1 MDKLDKDK
9 YIKYLE
15 KEAMLDRFY
24 EHNSVGLVNDI
35 TRRVDKILYNCGDD
49 DKALEIYSK
58 LSRERYINREIMSD
72 DEYSEW
78 IEKLEIDKR
87 KEEDDDKRTI

>member
-15 KEAMLDRFY
+15 KEMMLDRFY
-24 EHNSVGLVNDI
+24 EHDSVGLINDI
-35 TRRVDKILYNCGDD
+35 TRSVDRILYNCGDD

-78 IEKLEIDKR
+78 IEKCEIDKR
-87 KEEDDDKRTI
+87 KEEK

>member
-15 KEAMLDRFY
+15 KEMMLDRFY
-24 EHNSVGLVNDI
+24 EHDSVGLINDI
-35 TRRVDKILYNCGDD
+35 TRSVDRILHNCGDY

-78 IEKLEIDKR
+78 IEKCEIDKR
-87 KEEDDDKRTI
+87 KEEK

>member
-15 KEAMLDRFY
+15 KELMLDRFY
-24 EHNSVGLVNDI
+24 EHDSVGLVNDI
-35 TRRVDKILYNCGDD
+35 TRSVDRNLFYGDD

-58 LSRERYINREIMSD
+58 LSRERYINRETMSD

-87 KEEDDDKRTI
+87 KEEK